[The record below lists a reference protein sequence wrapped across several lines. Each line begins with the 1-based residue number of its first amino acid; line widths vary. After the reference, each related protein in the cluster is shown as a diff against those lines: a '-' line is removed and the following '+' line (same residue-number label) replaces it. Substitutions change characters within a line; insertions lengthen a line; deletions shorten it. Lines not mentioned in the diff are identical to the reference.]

1 MVSSTFSISLYSGSH
16 PDFFLLIGRLSGHL
30 GGGNT
35 MPKFITDNAGAFL
48 ILACV
53 VFAILLNIVAGKIS
67 DLLSS
72 LVIAVA
78 IVTLFAT
85 VFIYK

>member
-1 MVSSTFSISLYSGSH
+1 
-16 PDFFLLIGRLSGHL
+16 
-30 GGGNT
+30 
-35 MPKFITDNAGAFL
+35 MPKFIADNAGAFL

>member
-1 MVSSTFSISLYSGSH
+1 VVSSTFSISLYSGSH

-67 DLLSS
+67 EVLAS
-72 LVIAVA
+72 LTMAVA
-78 IVTLFAT
+78 IMALIAA

>member
-1 MVSSTFSISLYSGSH
+1 
-16 PDFFLLIGRLSGHL
+16 
-30 GGGNT
+30 

-67 DLLSS
+67 EVLAS
-72 LVIAVA
+72 LTMAVA
-78 IVTLFAT
+78 IMALIAA

>member
-1 MVSSTFSISLYSGSH
+1 VVSSTFSISLYSGSH